1 MRSKRFVV
9 PGRAIRS
16 LLLLAAIATLPS
28 PAAADSEVP
37 PTVRDLLPAALQVK
51 NQGWSV
57 FKEEFGTII
66 SGQMQAFFPDSVS
79 CDYTIGP
86 ELNLELKGDSAWEGS
101 PEQLEM
107 FAQMNQPDFQAQ
119 GESMLSF
126 TKNHLQGSGNPL
138 SVGVP
143 QQEPLPNGHVTYL
156 EFTWTCAKNPGG
168 RNVMLDGYARR
179 GATVLEF
186 GFWANGGK
194 EEALALAR
202 DIFAKFEQLDIDAL
216 RQ

>member
-1 MRSKRFVV
+1 
-9 PGRAIRS
+9 

-86 ELNLELKGDSAWEGS
+86 ELNLKIGSDSAWEGS
-101 PEQLEM
+101 SEQLEM
-107 FAQMNQPDFQAQ
+107 FAQMTLPDFQAQ

-156 EFTWTCAKNPGG
+156 EFTWTCAKNTGG

-179 GATVLEF
+179 GATVLD
-186 GFWANGGK
+186 GGK

>member
-37 PTVRDLLPAALQVK
+37 PTVRDLLPAALHVK

-86 ELNLELKGDSAWEGS
+86 ELNLKIGSDSAWEGS
-101 PEQLEM
+101 SEQLEM
-107 FAQMNQPDFQAQ
+107 FAQMT
-119 GESMLSF
+119 LLVF

-194 EEALALAR
+194 QEALALAR